1 MKSISIYIHI
11 PFCVKKCHY
20 CDFLSAPAT
29 RPVQEAY
36 LHALEKE
43 IRGSAA
49 HYAAYRVVS
58 VFVGGGTPTV
68 LETKALCGIIRT
80 IREVFVLEEGAEI
93 TVEVN
98 PGTVEAEEFAALYE
112 AGVNRLSIGLQSAL
126 PKELALL
133 GRIHSYEDFERTY
146 EAAVRAGFSNIN
158 VDLMMALPGQR
169 VQNFSY
175 TLDKVLSLKP
185 QPAHISAYSLII
197 EEGTPFYEC
206 FGEQRDELERTG
218 ESSRSAG
225 RKAFSF
231 LQEEGQRW
239 IPSEEEERSMD
250 VLTGQRLAAA
260 GYSRYEISNY
270 CRDGY
275 ACRHNLVYWQRGNY
289 AGFGLGAASMVDN
302 VRFRNES
309 VLQEYLRD
317 PFRKEETAVLSLQE
331 QMEEFMF
338 LGLRLTLGVEKAQ
351 FRKLF
356 GISMEQVYGAVLEKN
371 ERAGLL
377 KQEDRVFLTEKGRDV
392 SNYVMAQFLQG
403 D

>member
-49 HYAAYRVVS
+49 RYAAYRVVS
-58 VFVGGGTPTV
+58 VFIGGGTPTV

-169 VQNFSY
+169 VQDFSY

-206 FGEQRDELERTG
+206 FGEQRNELERTG
-218 ESSRSAG
+218 ECSRSAG

-239 IPSEEEERSMD
+239 LPSEEEERSMD

-351 FRKLF
+351 FQKLF

>member
-20 CDFLSAPAT
+20 CDFLSAPAA

-49 HYAAYRVVS
+49 RYAAYRVVS

-80 IREVFVLEEGAEI
+80 IQEVFALEEEAEI

-98 PGTVEAEEFAALYE
+98 PGTVKAEELAALYE
-112 AGVNRLSIGLQSAL
+112 AGVSRLSIGLQSAL

-169 VQNFSY
+169 VQDFSL

-218 ESSRSAG
+218 ESSRTVG

-231 LQEEGQRW
+231 LREEGQRW
-239 IPSEEEERSMD
+239 LPSEEEERSMD
-250 VLTGQRLAAA
+250 ALTGQKLAAA

-338 LGLRLTLGVEKAQ
+338 LGLRLTAGVEKAQ
-351 FRKLF
+351 FQKLF
-356 GISMEQVYGAVLEKN
+356 GISMEQVYGTVLEQN

-377 KQEDRVFLTEKGRDV
+377 KQESRVFLTEKGRDV